1 MKVKEV
7 SEGMNQ
13 IAKLFWEMRGAVI
26 GRRQRT
32 RDIDGRES
40 SVTAPI
46 RLLDPDSEFVTDE
59 AVIEPYRRPFS
70 GDNVIQCTLW
80 VRPIRKGG
88 TPGQPIRL
96 YSMTI
101 K

>member
-40 SVTAPI
+40 SVTAPPSVC
-46 RLLDPDSEFVTDE
+46 RT
-59 AVIEPYRRPFS
+59 R
-70 GDNVIQCTLW
+70 
-80 VRPIRKGG
+80 
-88 TPGQPIRL
+88 TP
-96 YSMTI
+96 SS
-101 K
+101 